1 MTSDRFDR
9 TLRAFQRR
17 TPFRSFTVELMSGD
31 RFEVDHPEALVARDG
46 VAVFIARREVPTLFD
61 HESVSQFMGECAR
74 NQRDD
79 RSAVAAARFVP
90 FVLYRG
96 YFLFQEQLAAR
107 RHKRRK
113 KNQ

>member
-1 MTSDRFDR
+1 
-9 TLRAFQRR
+9 LC
-17 TPFRSFTVELMSGD
+17 
-31 RFEVDHPEALVARDG
+31 
-46 VAVFIARREVPTLFD
+46 FIAAIFSFATNWPREGTKD
-61 HESVSQFMGECAR
+61 AKKESIEPWSVGTTNAL
-74 NQRDD
+74 
-79 RSAVAAARFVP
+79 AAAGDLPARFVP